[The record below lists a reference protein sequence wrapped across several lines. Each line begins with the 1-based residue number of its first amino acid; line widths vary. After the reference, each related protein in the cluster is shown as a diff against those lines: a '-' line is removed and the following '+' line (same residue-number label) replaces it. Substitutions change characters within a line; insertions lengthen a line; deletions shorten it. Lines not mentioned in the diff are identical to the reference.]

1 MAGILFIVQ
10 ILSSWEIF
18 LSMRQI
24 SLRERVEIAWFMRD
38 I

>member
-1 MAGILFIVQ
+1 MRWIMQEPSG
-10 ILSSWEIF
+10 WEIF

-24 SLRERVEIAWFMRD
+24 GLRERVEIAWFTRD